1 VANILVIEY
10 EPRYIERV
18 RKALGE
24 RGHRVEV
31 AGDIDQAILACA
43 GFNPQLVILTSIL
56 PRIKIEEA
64 IAQLR
69 VSASLRGVPFVI
81 MMSGYRGSDSRAD
94 ATRYGAQDII
104 ERPFSGDALVNK
116 VNQLLLDE
124 ESPAATQAIPQDM
137 LETLRRT
144 AGLSKPET
152 PSADDLVSG
161 ILAET
166 GAPTSTPKAAA
177 APAADE
183 GTEKTEGPKTTVQM
197 AKPSDEID
205 QVLQDVLQESKAAE
219 PVKRKPTSSET
230 DVDLILSKTLAGLD
244 IQPLAG
250 KAPAKKKPPTEA
262 IEAPKVKEEPALPP
276 AQALPKI
283 PEKEAPPDEP
293 TPVPPEPEPEP
304 FAVESAASKPD
315 LPEPEPLSKEEL
327 AAADAPTPPSGIEQ
341 PAPASRPP
349 EPLPDEE
356 PAPAADTAAAEP
368 KTPVEPGTVFGQ
380 YTLEEHIAT
389 GGMAEVYKARMVG
402 MEGFRKTVAIKRILP
417 HLTDNEEFVNM
428 FIDEAKLAA
437 QLNHN
442 NIIHIYEL
450 GKVDRSHYIA
460 MEYIEGRD
468 LRSILQECRE
478 RQVMMPVPLTL
489 YIGTLLAS
497 ALDYAHRKQDFD
509 DRDLGLVHRDV
520 SPQNVLISDE
530 GVIKLCDFGIA
541 KAASKASHTRA
552 GALKGKL
559 QYMSPEQA
567 WGKDIDHRS
576 DIFSLGLVLFEMLT
590 GEKLFAGDS
599 EMSILEQV
607 RNPKVEGP
615 SRYNPDVT
623 SEIEKIVLKAL
634 ESDCENRYQFAQEL
648 QRDMEKSLRRKGW
661 SPSSSDVARFM
672 RELSSGRKISPIIA
686 GDTSTDAQ
694 PAPTPAELMAP
705 EQPLTPELLVKPPVV
720 EPVPPE
726 DSAEPPDSPPPEQKE
741 PTAVPPPAKKSGLR
755 LGLLSGVAVLVV
767 VVAGLLY
774 IFKGTGQTPPTAVD
788 EPVGV
793 VTSLPSPT
801 ATPSEA
807 ELAAIRAAAQAR
819 VDQEAERIRE
829 RLEEEFP
836 TPTPRP
842 PTATPEPTE
851 VPTELPS
858 PTPTRRPPTP
868 TRVPTATPI
877 PPTPTPSV
885 REGDIVPDGPGVS
898 RPVVI
903 SQTSPQYPRAAERMR
918 LDGEVQLQALVG
930 ISGQVEQVRILK
942 VSHKNMGFETES
954 EKAVRQWRYK
964 PATKKGVKVRMW
976 VTIRIPFRQR

>member
-69 VSASLRGVPFVI
+69 VSAGLRGVPFVI

-144 AGLSKPET
+144 AGLSKPEK

-161 ILAET
+161 ILADT
-166 GAPTSTPKAAA
+166 APATTAKAAA
-177 APAADE
+177 APPEEA
-183 GTEKTEGPKTTVQM
+183 TETTEGPKTTSKM
-197 AKPSDEID
+197 AKPSDGID
-205 QVLQDVLQESKAAE
+205 KVLQDVLQETKPAE
-219 PVKRKPTSSET
+219 PVKRKPPSSET

-244 IQPLAG
+244 IQPLGSKAA
-250 KAPAKKKPPTEA
+250 KEKPPAEPIPEAPA
-262 IEAPKVKEEPALPP
+262 PP
-276 AQALPKI
+276 AQALPKP
-283 PEKEAPPDEP
+283 PEEPLPVEPAP
-293 TPVPPEPEPEP
+293 TPVPPEPEPFTVEP
-304 FAVESAASKPD
+304 ELEASKPD
-315 LPEPEPLSKEEL
+315 LPESEPFADEEL
-327 AAADAPTPPSGIEQ
+327 AATDAPTPPSGIEP
-341 PAPASRPP
+341 PAPAAKPA
-349 EPLPDEE
+349 DEE
-356 PAPAADTAAAEP
+356 PAAPAADESAPGPEPEP

-389 GGMAEVYKARMVG
+389 GGMAEVYKARMMG

-417 HLTDNEEFVNM
+417 HLTDNDEFVNM

-450 GKVDRSHYIA
+450 GKVERSHYIA

-478 RQVMMPVPLTL
+478 RQVMMPVPLAL

-599 EMSILEQV
+599 ELSILEQV

-623 SEIEKIVLKAL
+623 AEIEQIVLRAL

-648 QRDMEKSLRRKGW
+648 QRDMEKDLRRKGW
-661 SPSSSDVARFM
+661 SPGSSDVARFM
-672 RELSSGRKISPIIA
+672 KELSSGRKISPIVA

-694 PAPTPAELMAP
+694 PAPTPAELFPPTQKTPAP
-705 EQPLTPELLVKPPVV
+705 PVEPTVV
-720 EPVPPE
+720 EPVPPA
-726 DSAEPPDSPPPEQKE
+726 DGSGPPESPPPEQE
-741 PTAVPPPAKKSGLR
+741 ALAVTPPPAKKGNQR
-755 LGLLSGVAVLVV
+755 LLLLSGVGVLVI
-767 VVAGLLY
+767 VVAGLAY
-774 IFKGTGQTPPTAVD
+774 IFRGSGETPPTTVD
-788 EPVGV
+788 EPIAA
-793 VTSLPSPT
+793 VTTPPSPT

-819 VDQEAERIRE
+819 VDIEAERIRE

-851 VPTELPS
+851 VPTELPR

-868 TRVPTATPI
+868 TRVPPTATPI

-930 ISGQVEQVRILK
+930 INGQIEQVRILK

>member
-1 VANILVIEY
+1 
-10 EPRYIERV
+10 
-18 RKALGE
+18 
-24 RGHRVEV
+24 
-31 AGDIDQAILACA
+31 
-43 GFNPQLVILTSIL
+43 
-56 PRIKIEEA
+56 
-64 IAQLR
+64 
-69 VSASLRGVPFVI
+69 
-81 MMSGYRGSDSRAD
+81 
-94 ATRYGAQDII
+94 
-104 ERPFSGDALVNK
+104 
-116 VNQLLLDE
+116 
-124 ESPAATQAIPQDM
+124 
-137 LETLRRT
+137 
-144 AGLSKPET
+144 
-152 PSADDLVSG
+152 
-161 ILAET
+161 
-166 GAPTSTPKAAA
+166 
-177 APAADE
+177 
-183 GTEKTEGPKTTVQM
+183 M
-197 AKPSDEID
+197 AKPSDGID
-205 QVLQDVLQESKAAE
+205 HVLQDVLQEGKAAE
-219 PVKRKPTSSET
+219 PVKRKPPSSET

-244 IQPLAG
+244 IQPLSA
-250 KAPAKKKPPTEA
+250 KAPAK
-262 IEAPKVKEEPALPP
+262 EEPPEVKPATKQEDKAAPAEPQPP
-276 AQALPKI
+276 E
-283 PEKEAPPDEP
+283 PEPL
-293 TPVPPEPEPEP
+293 PVPPEPEPGP
-304 FAVESAASKPD
+304 VPS
-315 LPEPEPLSKEEL
+315 EPEPPFAFEPEVSKPVPPESVDGDL
-327 AAADAPTPPSGIEQ
+327 AAADAPTPPSGIE
-341 PAPASRPP
+341 PPIAEP
-349 EPLPDEE
+349 EPPIPEPEPPVAEPEPPAVDEE
-356 PAPAADTAAAEP
+356 PAAPSPAEP
-368 KTPVEPGTVFGQ
+368 EPEPEPRVPVEPGTVFGQ

-389 GGMAEVYKARMVG
+389 GGMAEVYKARMIG

-417 HLTDNEEFVNM
+417 HLTDNDEFVNM

-450 GKVDRSHYIA
+450 GKIDRSHYIA

-530 GVIKLCDFGIA
+530 GVVKLCDFGIA

-590 GEKLFAGDS
+590 GEKLFSGDS

-623 SEIEKIVLKAL
+623 SEIEQIVLRAL
-634 ESDCENRYQFAQEL
+634 ETDCEKRYQYAQEL

-672 RELSSGRKISPIIA
+672 RELSSGRKISPIVA

-694 PAPTPAELMAP
+694 PAPTPAELLAP
-705 EQPLTPELLVKPPVV
+705 EQLQAPTPML
-720 EPVPPE
+720 EPAEIEPIALAGE
-726 DSAEPPDSPPPEQKE
+726 AEPPDGSLPEQE
-741 PTAVPPPAKKSGLR
+741 ELATAPQPAKKGNQRLLLISG
-755 LGLLSGVAVLVV
+755 AVVLAI
-767 VVAGLLY
+767 VVAGLAF
-774 IFKGTGQTPPTAVD
+774 IFRGGGESPPTTVD
-788 EPVGV
+788 QPPVV
-793 VTSLPSPT
+793 IPRTPSPT

-842 PTATPEPTE
+842 PTATPLPTE
-851 VPTELPS
+851 VPTEVPS

-868 TRVPTATPI
+868 TRVPPTATPI

-885 REGDIVPDGPGVS
+885 REGHIVPDGPGVS

-903 SQTSPQYPRAAERMR
+903 SQVSPQYPRAAERMR

-930 ISGQVEQVRILK
+930 INGQVEQVRILK

-964 PATKKGVKVRMW
+964 PATKNGVKVRMW
-976 VTIRIPFRQR
+976 ITIRIPFRQR